1 MGIGD
6 QVMAAGRAKLLH
18 KKTGKRVCIGNRP
31 NLLWSPLY
39 SDNPYLV
46 KSGEKASDDQIWLHD
61 CPGARPYID
70 YQGTRLHSDNRRMSG
85 KRFRRWVWMKNHVPE
100 PMEVFFSEEEEY
112 ERDLLKKRR
121 FILVNPHQKPKAPP
135 NKRWP
140 FEYFQ
145 EVVNSLKDDHEIIQ
159 LKEHHGQPSLL
170 NATSYAPTLR
180 QLAVY
185 ISSAVLVVSGE
196 GLFHHL
202 SAAFQT
208 PTVVLFGGFVS
219 PDVTGYDYQQ
229 SIYVRDRNVLGVREA
244 TEAGRNIMLS
254 ITPELVLNL
263 AEDLL

>member
-1 MGIGD
+1 VKQHGAPTARTESARLQT
-6 QVMAAGRAKLLH
+6 QV
-18 KKTGKRVCIGNRP
+18 
-31 NLLWSPLY
+31 
-39 SDNPYLV
+39 
-46 KSGEKASDDQIWLHD
+46 Q
-61 CPGARPYID
+61 
-70 YQGTRLHSDNRRMSG
+70 
-85 KRFRRWVWMKNHVPE
+85 
-100 PMEVFFSEEEEY
+100 
-112 ERDLLKKRR
+112 RDMLKKRQ

-135 NKRWP
+135 NKTWP

-170 NATSYAPTLR
+170 NATSYALNLR
-180 QLAVY
+180 QLAAY
-185 ISSAVLVVSGE
+185 ISTATLVISGE

-202 SAAFQT
+202 SAAFKT

-229 SIYVRDRNVLGVREA
+229 SIYVQDRNVLGVREA

>member
-1 MGIGD
+1 
-6 QVMAAGRAKLLH
+6 
-18 KKTGKRVCIGNRP
+18 
-31 NLLWSPLY
+31 
-39 SDNPYLV
+39 
-46 KSGEKASDDQIWLHD
+46 
-61 CPGARPYID
+61 
-70 YQGTRLHSDNRRMSG
+70 
-85 KRFRRWVWMKNHVPE
+85 MKNHVPE
-100 PMEVFFSEEEEY
+100 PMEIFFSEEEEY

-135 NKRWP
+135 NKTWP

-145 EVVNSLKDDHEIIQ
+145 EVVNSLRDDHEIIQ
-159 LKEHHGQPSLL
+159 LKEHHGQSSLL

-229 SIYVRDRNVLGVREA
+229 SIYVQDKNVLGVREA